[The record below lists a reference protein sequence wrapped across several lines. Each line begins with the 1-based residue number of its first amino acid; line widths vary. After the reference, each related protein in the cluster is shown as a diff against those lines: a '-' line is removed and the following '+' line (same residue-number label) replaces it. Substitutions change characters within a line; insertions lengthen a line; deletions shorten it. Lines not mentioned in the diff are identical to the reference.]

1 MRRGAKRAA
10 GQALEQKVCEVAIDG
25 TGGCRVAPGS
35 VAGHQESHH
44 LLTSAGCSEED
55 P

>member
-1 MRRGAKRAA
+1 MPRELLGRGSVRSLLMGQEAA
-10 GQALEQKVCEVAIDG
+10 F
-25 TGGCRVAPGS
+25 VAPGR

-44 LLTSAGCSEED
+44 LLTSEGCSEED